1 MEKKALG
8 RGLNAIF
15 SKDTLLSI
23 DTLDER
29 KEILVHRVIPNRNQ
43 PRRRFS
49 QPEIDELAESI
60 KHNGILQPVLVRET
74 PDGKFELIAG
84 ERRWR
89 AASLA
94 GLHTIPAVVKQVSDH
109 EIVELALIENIQRSD
124 LTPIEV
130 ARAYQRLIREF
141 ALTQDQLSTRVG
153 KTRSSVAN
161 MLRLLTLPH
170 DVQELVESGSLTMGH
185 AKVLLSLSNIDE
197 QQAWAQRAVKEK
209 LSVRDIEGLLQQ
221 KPKLKRSRPVTKLK
235 DPNVTNVEEQLKRRL
250 GTNAKLTTRSKGGRI
265 SIDYYSSED
274 LERILDIILRE
285 PSH

>member
-94 GLHTIPAVVKQVSDH
+94 GLHTIPAMVKQVSDH

-153 KTRSSVAN
+153 KPRSAVAN

-235 DPNVTNVEEQLKRRL
+235 DPNVTHVEEQLKRRL

-274 LERILDIILRE
+274 LERILDIILR
-285 PSH
+285 